1 MVCAKCE
8 KKLAKSSSSS
18 LACSDV
24 WRSASTPSI
33 AGAST
38 KLSAGTATLEAG
50 RNSTRKV
57 GENKLLSS
65 KARYSPYAPPPP
77 TKGKGG
83 ALATTA
89 KGAGKDSATIGKCT
103 FCKSTVARPGALYCQ
118 GCAYKKGICA
128 MCAKPILDT
137 SQYKMSSK

>member
-24 WRSASTPSI
+24 WRSASGSS
-33 AGAST
+33 AS
-38 KLSAGTATLEAG
+38 AEAG
-50 RNSTRKV
+50 RNTTRKL

-65 KARYSPYAPPPP
+65 KARYSPYAPPPKTP
-77 TKGKGG
+77 TGALSSGKGKGKESG
-83 ALATTA
+83 
-89 KGAGKDSATIGKCT
+89 TIGKCV
-103 FCKSTVARPGALYCQ
+103 FCKSTVARPEAMYCQ
-118 GCAYKKGICA
+118 GCAYKKGICS